1 MLSLLSLLE
10 NYSVLRLWLKV
21 FYNSPVVILFKPWVD
36 PNWPAVVCHFKT
48 CLMLI
53 VTDVM
58 ANNMQLTSAYRYIFV
73 TGESISVIKHTD
85 PIPDPKAVNQDKINM
100 LFSVS
105 SVLLLSFKII
115 LILFPAR
122 HLASLTNI

>member
-1 MLSLLSLLE
+1 MPNLLSLLE
-10 NYSVLRLWLKV
+10 NYNVLRLWLKV
-21 FYNSPVVILFKPWVD
+21 FYNS

-48 CLMLI
+48 CLMSI

-58 ANNMQLTSAYRYIFV
+58 ANNMQLTCAYRYIFV
-73 TGESISVIKHTD
+73 AGESISVIKHTD

-122 HLASLTNI
+122 HLASLTHI